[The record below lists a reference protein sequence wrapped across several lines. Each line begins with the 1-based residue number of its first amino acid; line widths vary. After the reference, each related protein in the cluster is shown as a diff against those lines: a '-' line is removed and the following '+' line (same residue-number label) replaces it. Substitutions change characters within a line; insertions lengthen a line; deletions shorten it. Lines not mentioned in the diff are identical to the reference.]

1 MCDKIISKNPF
12 MLKYYPDKYITQKIS
27 DKAVDDFLQGLN
39 FVLDCFVT
47 SKMVKSFLFLCMQM
61 EIYSILMKILV
72 MLYSIVMKQVFLIY
86 FLIMI
91 VILMKMILVLS
102 FMSDFWLGI
111 LKLKN
116 AKDFKI

>member
-1 MCDKIISKNPF
+1 

-116 AKDFKI
+116 AKDFKKI